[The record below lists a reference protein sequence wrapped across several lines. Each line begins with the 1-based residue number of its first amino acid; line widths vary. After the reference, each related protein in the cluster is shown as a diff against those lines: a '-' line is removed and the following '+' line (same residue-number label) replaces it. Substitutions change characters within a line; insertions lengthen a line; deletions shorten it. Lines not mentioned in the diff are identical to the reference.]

1 MIKKLFILFFIC
13 NVINIVSCCR
23 CTNATESLIKFTGL
37 HPENLKVYYDDNY
50 ITADSTNDSIV
61 DIYGIEI
68 TFPYELLADLDFTPS
83 FQFMNKAYA
92 CDCEDKKYAISNK
105 IKNVDII
112 TLRDFD
118 STHLANTNITDY
130 FFSYTLPTHDG
141 DIYKKITINEAIK
154 NGPFLLSY
162 SPYLTRINAIL
173 DKKHKPSMD
182 QNIQFEI
189 NVTLEDSSKLSAK
202 TKTIKL
208 TP

>member
-1 MIKKLFILFFIC
+1 MLKKLFFLFFIC
-13 NVINIVSCCR
+13 NILNIVSCCH
-23 CTNATESLIKFTGL
+23 CPIVTEGLIKFTSV

-50 ITADSTNDSIV
+50 ITADSTNDSLV

-68 TFPYELLADLDFTPS
+68 TFPYELLADIDITPP

-92 CDCEDKKYAISNK
+92 CECEDKKYTITNK

-141 DIYKKITINEAIK
+141 EVYKKITITEAIK

-162 SPYLTRINAIL
+162 SPDLTRINAIL
-173 DKKHKPSMD
+173 DKNHKPSIDPNM
-182 QNIQFEI
+182 QFEI
-189 NVTLEDSSKLSAK
+189 KVTLEDSSLLSAK